1 MSRLLVARL
10 TLRPTALAMPWSPVL
25 VVALVGL
32 AVAWLTGSLSDRPT
46 ALPLVVAGA
55 LAAAAVAGLRDAADE
70 LLRPLPT
77 SVLSR
82 RLLRAGLLALVVG
95 PAALGVASLTP
106 GPGAVP
112 ATPALGLT
120 GLAAAT
126 WLPAPR
132 ALGNGALGNGALA
145 NRALANG
152 TLGNG
157 VLVAAAV
164 PAGWVAAGLALG
176 DRLGPLGDAAGWWS
190 TQPWPVAAVG
200 ALAVAAGR
208 SR

>member
-1 MSRLLVARL
+1 MTRLLVARL
-10 TLRPTALAMPWSPVL
+10 TLRPTALAMPWSPVAVVALAGL
-25 VVALVGL
+25 VVAWL
-32 AVAWLTGSLSDRPT
+32 AGSLSDRAT
-46 ALPLVVAGA
+46 ALPFVVAGA
-55 LAAAAVAGLRDAADE
+55 LAAAAVAGLRDTADE

-82 RLLRAGLLALVVG
+82 RLLRAVLLALVVG
-95 PAALGVASLTP
+95 PAALGVALLTP

-112 ATPALGLT
+112 ATLALGLT

-126 WLPAPR
+126 WLPAR
-132 ALGNGALGNGALA
+132 GATGNGV
-145 NRALANG
+145 
-152 TLGNG
+152 LGNG
-157 VLVAAAV
+157 VLAAAAV
-164 PAGWVAAGLALG
+164 PAGWVTAGLALG

-190 TQPWPVAAVG
+190 TQPWPVAAVA